1 MSYYGDHD
9 SIVIVAQDSRTIE
22 DPQNG
27 PYFDKLVDLVEKD
40 KREVFLLNSSRDSR
54 ERTVEALKELKHPFH
69 VLMDETQLVG
79 KALGLSKIGDA
90 LLIEPDY
97 LRIVERGSLDSVLQ
111 ALTAQGIVNASPL
124 DSSTRVDNKI
134 DFYEESPASYAEDI
148 APLLEKNCV
157 TCHRDGAI
165 GPWSMSSYEMIRG
178 CSHMIK

>member
-1 MSYYGDHD
+1 MILRITLSIALSLTSLLSFALQERVSDFALLDANGKFHQLSYYGDHD

-27 PYFDKLVDLVEKD
+27 PYFDKLVELVKKD

-97 LRIVERGSLDSVLQ
+97 LRIVDRGSLD
-111 ALTAQGIVNASPL
+111 
-124 DSSTRVDNKI
+124 
-134 DFYEESPASYAEDI
+134 
-148 APLLEKNCV
+148 
-157 TCHRDGAI
+157 
-165 GPWSMSSYEMIRG
+165 
-178 CSHMIK
+178 